1 MPDPDRKKV
10 RIGQKIS
17 SDKIKQK
24 EHETSG
30 QRDAEH
36 ARGAASLELEANMKA
51 SIPLTY
57 LVSKLGPSVFKRW
70 CILKLLFKIR
80 TTMKLTLTPQSH
92 ASSCFNQEDAD
103 AALKK
108 LSDGGGEDETVAEQ
122 EPNQESGDSDSS
134 DENFGFKKQKETPA
148 ACKPKGQKRQSVVG
162 DRDPSSR
169 PVKPRTKAEGE
180 EDEEKGSRHLARGHG
195 LLQALEGFQPA
206 AFWQGSLKT
215 AEWEGR
221 IGKALQASSDLAA
234 FFTDEASEGKVLSNK
249 LTAMAEDISKQMD
262 FLASLRNSKAADLQ
276 NISEEQVSMLASL
289 PSNCILLMLGDF
301 SRAMLEDPEVSTCIH
316 LSC

>member
-1 MPDPDRKKV
+1 
-10 RIGQKIS
+10 
-17 SDKIKQK
+17 
-24 EHETSG
+24 
-30 QRDAEH
+30 
-36 ARGAASLELEANMKA
+36 
-51 SIPLTY
+51 
-57 LVSKLGPSVFKRW
+57 
-70 CILKLLFKIR
+70 
-80 TTMKLTLTPQSH
+80 MKLTLTPQSH

-108 LSDGGGEDETVAEQ
+108 LSDGGGEEEAVAEP

-148 ACKPKGQKRQSVVG
+148 ACKAKSQKRQSQAG
-162 DRDPSSR
+162 DPNSR
-169 PVKPRTKAEGE
+169 PVKTRTKAEGE

-234 FFTDEASEGKVLSNK
+234 FFTDEVSEGKVLSIK

-289 PSNCILLMLGDF
+289 PNNCILLMLGDF
-301 SRAMLEDPEVSTCIH
+301 SRAMLEDPEVSTFVS
-316 LSC
+316 SCHVDVLDTFSHDPPC